1 MTNEETARRAAP
13 RRVTILGS
21 TGSIGC
27 STIDLIERDPDAY
40 VVEALT
46 ANRSVDALADQARR
60 FNARF
65 VAVADPDF
73 YAALKTAMSGT
84 TAEIAAGRE
93 AIVEAAAR
101 DADWVMAGI
110 VGAAGLEPTLQA
122 ARAGAVIAL
131 ANKECLVCAGD
142 LMLDEIAKSGATLL
156 PVDSEHNAVFQ
167 VFDFDRRDSIEKI
180 ILTASGGP
188 FRETSLED
196 MAKATPAQAVAHP
209 NWDMGAKISVDSATM
224 MNKGLELI
232 EAYYLFGI
240 PEDRIDILVHPQS
253 IIHSMVSYIDGS
265 VLAQLGTPDMRT
277 PISFTL
283 AWPRR
288 MTSPSARLD
297 LGEIATLT
305 FESPDSERFPA
316 LRLAREALKTGGS
329 APTIL
334 NASNEVAVAGFL
346 GGDLG
351 FLDIPRVVE
360 ETLEKI
366 PASVIGSVDDVLSVD
381 KAARQV
387 AEEIM
392 SDARLRV

>member
-1 MTNEETARRAAP
+1 MTDKLQARTDVP
-13 RRVTILGS
+13 RRITILGS

-27 STIDLIERDPDAY
+27 STIDLIDRDPDAY

-46 ANRSVDALADQARR
+46 ANRSVDALAEQARR
-60 FNARF
+60 LNAKF
-65 VAVADPDF
+65 VAVADPES
-73 YAALKTAMSGT
+73 YEGLKAAMSGT
-84 TAEIAAGRE
+84 TAEIAAGPE

-122 ARAGAVIAL
+122 ARAGSVVAF

-142 LMLDEIAKSGATLL
+142 LMLDEVARSGATLL
-156 PVDSEHNAVFQ
+156 PVDSEHNAIFQ
-167 VFDFDRRDSIEKI
+167 VFDFERRESIEKI

-188 FRETSLED
+188 FRSSSLEE
-196 MAKATPAQAVAHP
+196 MRKVTPAQAVAHP

-240 PEDRIDILVHPQS
+240 PEGRIEILVHPQS

-277 PISFTL
+277 PISYTL
-283 AWPRR
+283 AWPHR
-288 MTSPSARLD
+288 MTAPSARLD
-297 LGEIATLT
+297 LGQIATLT
-305 FESPDSERFPA
+305 FETPDSERFPA

-346 GGDLG
+346 DGRLG
-351 FLDIPRVVE
+351 FLDIPRVVA
-360 ETLEKI
+360 ETLEKM
-366 PASVIGSVDDVLSVD
+366 PSGVIGSVDDVLSID
-381 KAARQV
+381 AAARQV
-387 AEEIM
+387 AKEIM
-392 SDARLRV
+392 SDTRLRV